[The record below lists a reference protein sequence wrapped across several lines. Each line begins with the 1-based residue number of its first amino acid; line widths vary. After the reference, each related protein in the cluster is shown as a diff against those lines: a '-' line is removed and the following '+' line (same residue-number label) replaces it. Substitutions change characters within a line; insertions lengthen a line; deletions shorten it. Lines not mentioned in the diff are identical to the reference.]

1 MTRFKVCL
9 SMICLAACLNSY
21 AESENGNASS
31 HSEQAEWGYG
41 VENGP
46 VAWGQLSPE
55 YALCAVGM
63 HQSPIDLVNPTSAA
77 LPAIAFNYQPTAL
90 RIQNNGHT
98 IVVASSPEN
107 SIEVDNGHTIVV
119 ASSPENSIEVD
130 STRYEL
136 LQFHFH
142 APSEHTVAGQS
153 FAMEMHLVH
162 QNEDGALAVIGVL
175 IERGGEHTA
184 FNSLWAHLPST
195 PGAVQQIEQVAI
207 DAGALLPSAR
217 SYYRYDGSLTTPPCS
232 EGVQWF
238 VLTTPIELSEAQ
250 IATFAAIVHGNNR
263 PVQPLNGRQLL
274 VDVQ

>member
-9 SMICLAACLNSY
+9 SMICLAACMNSY
-21 AESENGNASS
+21 AESGNGNPD
-31 HSEQAEWGYG
+31 QAEWGYG
-41 VENGP
+41 VEHGP
-46 VAWGQLSPE
+46 AVWGQLSPE

-98 IVVASSPEN
+98 VVVASSKEN
-107 SIEVDNGHTIVV
+107 W
-119 ASSPENSIEVD
+119 IEVD

-162 QNEDGALAVIGVL
+162 QDKDGALAVIGVL
-175 IERGGEHTA
+175 MERGKAHAA
-184 FNSLWAHLPST
+184 FNSLWAHLPNT
-195 PGAVQQIEQVAI
+195 PGAVQQIEQVAV

-217 SYYRYDGSLTTPPCS
+217 AYYRYDGSLTTPPCS

-238 VLTTPIELSEAQ
+238 VLTTPIELSQAQ
-250 IATFAAIVHGNNR
+250 LAAFAAIVHGNNR

>member
-9 SMICLAACLNSY
+9 SMICLAACMNSY
-21 AESENGNASS
+21 AESGNGNASS

-46 VAWGQLSPE
+46 AVWGQLSPE
-55 YALCAVGM
+55 YALCAVGT
-63 HQSPIDLVNPTSAA
+63 HQSPIDLVNPTSAE

-98 IVVASSPEN
+98 VVVASSKEN
-107 SIEVDNGHTIVV
+107 W
-119 ASSPENSIEVD
+119 IEVD

-162 QNEDGALAVIGVL
+162 QNKDGALAVIGVL
-175 IERGGEHTA
+175 MERGKDHAA

-195 PGAVQQIEQVAI
+195 LGAEQQVEQVAV
-207 DAGALLPSAR
+207 DADSLLPSAR

-232 EGVQWF
+232 EGVKWF
-238 VLTTPIELSEAQ
+238 VLTTPIELSESQ
-250 IATFAAIVHGNNR
+250 IDAFAAIVHANNR

-274 VDVQ
+274 VNVPSTTQP

>member
-9 SMICLAACLNSY
+9 GMICLAACMNSY

-31 HSEQAEWGYG
+31 HPEQAEWGYG

-46 VAWGQLSPE
+46 TAWGQLSPE

-63 HQSPIDLVNPTSAA
+63 HQSPIDLVNPTAAA

-98 IVVASSPEN
+98 IVVASSQ
-107 SIEVDNGHTIVV
+107 
-119 ASSPENSIEVD
+119 ENSIEVD

-175 IERGGEHTA
+175 IERGGEHAA

-195 PGAVQQIEQVAI
+195 PGAAQQIEQVAI

-217 SYYRYDGSLTTPPCS
+217 AYYRYDGSLTTPPCS

-238 VLTTPIELSEAQ
+238 VLTTPIALSEAQ
-250 IATFAAIVHGNNR
+250 IDAFAAIVHGNNR

>member
-1 MTRFKVCL
+1 MTRFKVFIG
-9 SMICLAACLNSY
+9 MICLAACMNSY
-21 AESENGNASS
+21 AESGNGNASS
-31 HSEQAEWGYG
+31 HPEQAEWGYG

-46 VAWGQLSPE
+46 AVWGQLSPE
-55 YALCAVGM
+55 YALCAVGT

-98 IVVASSPEN
+98 IVVASLPEN
-107 SIEVDNGHTIVV
+107 W
-119 ASSPENSIEVD
+119 IEVD

-162 QNEDGALAVIGVL
+162 QNKDGALAVIGVL
-175 IERGGEHTA
+175 IERGKEHAA
-184 FNSLWAHLPST
+184 FNPLWAHLPST
-195 PGAVQQIEQVAI
+195 PGAVQQIEQVAV
-207 DAGALLPSAR
+207 DAGDLLPSAR

-238 VLTTPIELSEAQ
+238 VLTTPIALSEAQ
-250 IATFAAIVHGNNR
+250 VAAFAAIVHGNNR

-274 VDVQ
+274 ADAPSASHP